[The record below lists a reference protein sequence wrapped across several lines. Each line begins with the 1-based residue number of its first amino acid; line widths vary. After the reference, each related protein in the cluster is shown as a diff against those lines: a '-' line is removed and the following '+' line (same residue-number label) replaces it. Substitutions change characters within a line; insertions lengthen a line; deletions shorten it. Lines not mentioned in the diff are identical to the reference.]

1 MTLTIEHIDGITIDG
16 ATAAGDLHISMGC
29 AGNRWSPPESP
40 SIFAGDLTTEDGDSI
55 TVAEL
60 DESALDLLME
70 QVIGMPC
77 WGAGGAE

>member
-1 MTLTIEHIDGITIDG
+1 MAGMTLTIEHIDRITIDG
-16 ATAAGDLHISMGC
+16 ATVAGDLHITMGC

-60 DESALDLLME
+60 DENTLDLLME
-70 QVIGMPC
+70 QVVDMPC
-77 WGAGGAE
+77 WGAE

>member
-16 ATAAGDLHISMGC
+16 ATVAGDLHITMGC

-60 DESALDLLME
+60 DENTLDLLME
-70 QVIGMPC
+70 QVVDMPC
-77 WGAGGAE
+77 WGAE